1 MSVPTA
7 IAETPLPC
15 AMVGIRV
22 NAPMVIRAIL
32 MFKVDA
38 KISTNANAQNNMLA
52 MVFARI
58 HQEALF
64 ANATLAIQEML
75 QPQMHAQKAN

>member
-1 MSVPTA
+1 M
-7 IAETPLPC
+7 
-15 AMVGIRV
+15 
-22 NAPMVIRAIL
+22 
-32 MFKVDA
+32 
-38 KISTNANAQNNMLA
+38 NANTQNNMLA

-75 QPQMHAQKAN
+75 QPQMHAQVQDGSRYTFDYNLQLLARELQGSLFDTHLDKLYV